1 MMRNF
6 KLKTLTLSVLLAFS
20 LQLNAADM
28 SIYSDGES
36 AVTQNYIQKTMDRYF
51 HPVKKVAKG
60 KFRPVN
66 GWIRES
72 FSADNVPMEKYT
84 RNLYKN
90 ERVLLQCHGGG
101 YLLGLND
108 NYRNSALLQADA
120 LKADTVYTFDYRH
133 APKDLYPSALE
144 DAVSSYKKL
153 LADGVKPE
161 NIVIAGDSAGGNLAL
176 VLSIKLKEL
185 GIPQPRGIMLLSPW
199 TAMNTLPSHKDNSSK
214 DKVLGD
220 NTPLNA
226 EIGKISYANGINP
239 EDPRLSPLYA
249 DLKGL
254 PPMLIQTGSY
264 ELLYSDSV
272 MLKEALDKVGV
283 ASELKI
289 YKGMPHDFALVIPE
303 LPQTRESFKDFTEFA
318 DRLFAQ

>member
-1 MMRNF
+1 M
-6 KLKTLTLSVLLAFS
+6 
-20 LQLNAADM
+20 
-28 SIYSDGES
+28 
-36 AVTQNYIQKTMDRYF
+36 
-51 HPVKKVAKG
+51 
-60 KFRPVN
+60 
-66 GWIRES
+66 
-72 FSADNVPMEKYT
+72 
-84 RNLYKN
+84 
-90 ERVLLQCHGGG
+90 
-101 YLLGLND
+101 GLND
-108 NYRNSALLQADA
+108 NYRNFALLQADA

-144 DAVSSYKKL
+144 DAVFSYKKL

-214 DKVLGD
+214 DKVLGE

-283 ASELKI
+283 DSELKI
-289 YKGMPHDFALVIPE
+289 YSGMPHDFALVLPE

>member
-1 MMRNF
+1 MK
-6 KLKTLTLSVLLAFS
+6 KLKLKNLTLSVLMAFS
-20 LQLNAADM
+20 LQIYAADM
-28 SIYSDGES
+28 SIYRDGES
-36 AVTQNYIQKTMDRYF
+36 ELTQNYIQTVMNQYF
-51 HPVKKVAKG
+51 HPVKKIVKPQF
-60 KFRPVN
+60 KPFN
-66 GWIRES
+66 GWVRES
-72 FSADNVPMEKYT
+72 FSVDNVPTEKYT
-84 RNLYKN
+84 QNKYQN
-90 ERVLLQCHGGG
+90 QRVLLQCHGGG

-108 NYRNSALLQADA
+108 DYRNFALLQANA

-144 DAVSSYKKL
+144 DAVSVYKKI

-185 GIPQPRGIMLLSPW
+185 GIPQPRGLILLSPW

-220 NTPLNA
+220 NTPLNT

-272 MLKEALDKVGV
+272 MLKEALDKANVE
-283 ASELKI
+283 SDLKI
-289 YKGMPHDFALVIPE
+289 YKGMPHDFPLVLPE
-303 LPQTRESFKDFTEFA
+303 LPQTNESFSDFTEFA
-318 DRLFAQ
+318 DNLFSK